1 MIDGDRHI
9 GTKGNAGEPLIRLE
23 NMTKTFG
30 EHQVLQPINLEIL
43 EKETLVVIGASG
55 SGKTTMLRCINHLET
70 PTTGGVY
77 LRDEPIGG
85 NPAEFGRPWTPFPE
99 NLVARQRR
107 NFGFVF
113 QRFNLFPH
121 LTALDNVAIGPRKVL
136 GIGKSEARARA
147 REQLE
152 KVFLGEHIGK
162 RPNQLSGGQQQRV
175 AIARALAMNPIVM
188 LFDEPTSAL
197 DPELVKEV
205 LDVIRLLAETGMTSV
220 IVTHEMHFAA
230 EVADRVTY
238 IDHGTIVEQGPPHK
252 LFSSPEE
259 ERTKKFLS
267 HFHHIFDNTA
277 NP

>member
-1 MIDGDRHI
+1 ML
-9 GTKGNAGEPLIRLE
+9 GN
-23 NMTKTFG
+23 
-30 EHQVLQPINLEIL
+30 NL
-43 EKETLVVIGASG
+43 K
-55 SGKTTMLRCINHLET
+55 
-70 PTTGGVY
+70 
-77 LRDEPIGG
+77 
-85 NPAEFGRPWTPFPE
+85 
-99 NLVARQRR
+99 
-107 NFGFVF
+107 
-113 QRFNLFPH
+113 
-121 LTALDNVAIGPRKVL
+121 
-136 GIGKSEARARA
+136 
-147 REQLE
+147 

-267 HFHHIFDNTA
+267 HFHHIFDNPA